1 MNKEEIAMI
10 INENKNKI
18 IINLKIGEKASIVY
32 DVESVCIN
40 GNCIQLNLNQL
51 FDEREE
57 IENYEYNLGYFE
69 GIRNALMAYH
79 RFPEIDDFYLWL
91 DKELKESKL
100 LRDESYEN

>member
-18 IINLKIGEKASIVY
+18 IINLKVGEKSSIVY

-51 FDEREE
+51 FDERQE
-57 IENYEYNLGYFE
+57 IE
-69 GIRNALMAYH
+69 
-79 RFPEIDDFYLWL
+79 DFDNCICDY
-91 DKELKESKL
+91 
-100 LRDESYEN
+100 DENNINCTWCY